1 MKIDKEIK
9 PTNSSDSNFSFKT
22 KHSRNKIYWISQITG
37 WSIFVIFNISMIS
50 LFGHFSWQRFTT
62 TLYMGLVGVTITH
75 IFRAYTIQKNWLKL
89 PLKKIIPRT
98 ISSSFILGA
107 ILYVIIFAVS
117 YFIGRVHFD
126 KMQVGTIIWS
136 LFNLTGI
143 IFVWELLYFSVHF
156 FENYKAVEVEALIW
170 EAAVKD
176 YELKTLKSQ
185 LNPHFIFNA
194 LNSIRALI
202 RENPES
208 AQTAVTY
215 LSNILR
221 YSLKKEH
228 IETVSLSDEL
238 LTVSDYLKLESIRF
252 EERLKYKLEI
262 DEASKQVEIP
272 PMMIQT
278 LVENGIKHGLSNR
291 ENGGEIHL
299 STSLTNTHLIIEIRN
314 TGKFEDEAL
323 KNAQGFG
330 IKNTKHRLNLIYG
343 EKAKFTIENE
353 TDEIVLAKIVIPIEG
368 EKNESNNN

>member
-1 MKIDKEIK
+1 MNNNDEIRDSY
-9 PTNSSDSNFSFKT
+9 NSNNNFTKKT

-37 WSIFVIFNISMIS
+37 WSFFVIFNISMIS
-50 LFGHFSWQRFTT
+50 LFGHFTWQRFTT
-62 TLYMGLVGVTITH
+62 TLYMGFTGVCATH
-75 IFRAYTIQKNWLKL
+75 IFRYYTIKRKWLKL
-89 PLKKIIPRT
+89 SLKKIIPRT
-98 ISSSFILGA
+98 ILSSFILGA
-107 ILYVIIFAVS
+107 ILYLIILTVS
-117 YFIGRVHFD
+117 YFIGYAHF
-126 KMQVGTIIWS
+126 KEMQIGNIIWS

-143 IFVWELLYFSVHF
+143 ILVWELIYFSVHF

-202 RENPES
+202 KENPEN

-228 IETVSLSDEL
+228 IETVSLADEI
-238 LTVSDYLKLESIRF
+238 LTVNDYLKLESIRF
-252 EERLKYKLEI
+252 EERLKYKI
-262 DEASKQVEIP
+262 DVDEASKQIEIP

-291 ENGGEIHL
+291 EHGGEIHL
-299 STSLTNTHLIIEIRN
+299 STSLTNSHLIIEIRN
-314 TGKFEDEAL
+314 TGKFIDEAL
-323 KNAQGFG
+323 KRSKGFG

-343 EKAKFTIENE
+343 ERAKFTIENE
-353 TDEIVLAKIVIPIEG
+353 TEEIVLAKIVIPIEG

>member
-1 MKIDKEIK
+1 MNKDDEIRDSY
-9 PTNSSDSNFSFKT
+9 NSNNNFTKKT
-22 KHSRNKIYWISQITG
+22 KHSRNKIYWISQIIG

-50 LFGHFSWQRFTT
+50 LFGHFTWQRFTT
-62 TLYMGLVGVTITH
+62 TLYMGFTGVCITH
-75 IFRAYTIQKNWLKL
+75 IFRFYTIKRKWLKL
-89 PLKKIIPRT
+89 SLRKIIPRT
-98 ISSSFILGA
+98 ILSSFVLGA
-107 ILYVIIFAVS
+107 ILYLIILTVS
-117 YFIGRVHFD
+117 YFIGHTHFNE
-126 KMQVGTIIWS
+126 MQIGNIIWS

-143 IFVWELLYFSVHF
+143 ILVWELIYFSVHF

-202 RENPES
+202 RENPDN

-228 IETVSLSDEL
+228 IETVSLADEI
-238 LTVSDYLKLESIRF
+238 LTVNDYLKLESIRY
-252 EERLKYKLEI
+252 EERLKYKI
-262 DEASKQVEIP
+262 DVDEASNQIEIP

-291 ENGGEIHL
+291 EHGGEIHL
-299 STSLTNTHLIIEIRN
+299 STSLTNSHLIIEIRN
-314 TGKFEDEAL
+314 TGNFDDVAFK
-323 KNAQGFG
+323 KSKGFG

-343 EKAKFTIENE
+343 DRAKFTIENE
-353 TDEIVLAKIVIPIEG
+353 TEEIVLAKIVIPIEG
-368 EKNESNNN
+368 DKK

>member
-1 MKIDKEIK
+1 MKNRYDINNTN
-9 PTNSSDSNFSFKT
+9 PTKNSFAFKT
-22 KHSRNKIYWISQITG
+22 KHSRNRFYWISQIIG

-50 LFGHFSWQRFTT
+50 LFGHFTWQRLIT
-62 TLYMGLVGVTITH
+62 TLYMGFVGISLTH
-75 IFRAYTIQKNWLKL
+75 IFRFYTIKRKWLKL
-89 PLKKIIPRT
+89 PLKKIIPR
-98 ISSSFILGA
+98 IILSSFILGT
-107 ILYVIIFAVS
+107 ILYIIIFTVS
-117 YFIGRVHFD
+117 YYIGCVNLN
-126 KMQVGTIIWS
+126 KIQAGTVIWG

-143 IFVWELLYFSVHF
+143 ILVWELLYFSVHF

-202 RENPES
+202 KENPES

-221 YSLKKEH
+221 YSLNKEN
-228 IETVSLSDEL
+228 IETVNLFDEL

-252 EERLKYKLEI
+252 EERLKYKI
-262 DEASKQVEIP
+262 DVDEASKQVEIP

-291 ENGGEIHL
+291 EQGGEIHI
-299 STSLTNTHLIIEIRN
+299 STNLTDSHLIIEIRN
-314 TGKFEDEAL
+314 TGSFEDEEL
-323 KNAQGFG
+323 KKSKGFG

-343 EKAKFTIENE
+343 ENAKFTIENE
-353 TDEIVLAKIVIPIEG
+353 TDNIVLAKIIIPIEG
-368 EKNESNNN
+368 EKNERYNN

>member
-1 MKIDKEIK
+1 MNKDFGIN
-9 PTNSSDSNFSFKT
+9 NSVIRNSNFSFKT
-22 KHSRNKIYWISQITG
+22 KHSRNKFYWISQTVG
-37 WSIFVIFNISMIS
+37 WSTFVIFNLSMIS
-50 LFGHFSWQRFTT
+50 LFGHLSWPRTIT
-62 TLYMGLVGVTITH
+62 TLYMGLVGIALTH
-75 IFRAYTIQKNWLKL
+75 IFRAYTINRRWLSL
-89 PLKKIIPRT
+89 QLKKIIPR
-98 ISSSFILGA
+98 IIFSSFILGT
-107 ILYVIIFAVS
+107 ILYAIIFTVS
-117 YFIGRVHFD
+117 YFVGYVHYTRI
-126 KMQVGTIIWS
+126 QIGTIIWS

-143 IFVWELLYFSVHF
+143 ILVWELLYFSIHF

-202 RENPES
+202 RENPEN

-221 YSLKKEH
+221 YSLNKEH

-238 LTVSDYLKLESIRF
+238 QTVADYLELESIRF
-252 EERLKYKLEI
+252 EERLKYKI
-262 DEASKQVEIP
+262 DVDDASKQIEIP

-291 ENGGEIHL
+291 EHGGEIHI
-299 STSLTNTHLIIEIRN
+299 STNLTNTHLIIEIRN
-314 TGKFEDEAL
+314 TGSFKDDAL
-323 KNAQGFG
+323 KKSKGFG

-343 EKAKFTIENE
+343 ERAKFTIGNE
-353 TDEIVLAKIVIPIEG
+353 TGETVLAKIVIPIEG

>member
-1 MKIDKEIK
+1 MKNDQDIK
-9 PTNSSDSNFSFKT
+9 NTDHTKKNFSFKT
-22 KHSRNKIYWISQITG
+22 KHTRNKIYWTSQIIG
-37 WSIFVIFNISMIS
+37 WSIFVVFNISMIS
-50 LFGHFSWQRFTT
+50 LFGHFNWQRFTI
-62 TLYMGLVGVTITH
+62 TLYMGFVGISVTH
-75 IFRAYTIQKNWLKL
+75 IFRTYTINKKWLKL
-89 PLKKIIPRT
+89 SLKKIVPRI

-107 ILYVIIFAVS
+107 IIYAIIFTVS
-117 YFIGRVHFD
+117 YFIGHIHFD
-126 KMQVGTIIWS
+126 KIQAGTVIWN

-143 IFVWELLYFSVHF
+143 ILVWELIYFSVHF

-238 LTVSDYLKLESIRF
+238 LTVIDYLKLESIRF
-252 EERLKYKLEI
+252 EERLKYKV
-262 DEASKQVEIP
+262 DVDNASKQIEIP

-291 ENGGEIHL
+291 EEGGEIYL
-299 STSLTNTHLIIEIRN
+299 STSLTDTHLTIKIRN
-314 TGKFEDEAL
+314 TGIFEDEAL
-323 KNAQGFG
+323 KNAEGFG

-353 TDEIVLAKIVIPIEG
+353 TDDIVLAKIVIPIEG
-368 EKNESNNN
+368 DKK